1 MPKFLKWATVFLF
14 ALSVLVACGGGPE
27 ASGETLSFEVGDTK
41 AVTNDDVVLFLTRTE
56 DGWTCEQN
64 GVEGQVD
71 LCVQDVAGEVMFFFQ
86 TDKIGVE
93 DLQEAGTL
101 ILYGEW
107 EYIGK
112 GG

>member
-1 MPKFLKWATVFLF
+1 MPNKLLKWAAVFLL
-14 ALSVLVACGGGPE
+14 ALFVLVACGGPE
-27 ASGETLSFEVGDTK
+27 ANGETLSFEVGDTK

-56 DGWTCEQN
+56 SGWTCEN
-64 GVEGQVD
+64 REKEEIN
-71 LCVQDVAGEVMFFFQ
+71 LCVQNVAGETMFFFQ

-93 DLQEAGTL
+93 DLEEAGTL

>member
-14 ALSVLVACGGGPE
+14 AMSVLVACGGGPE

-41 AVTNDDVVLFLTRTE
+41 AVTNNDTVLFLTRTE
-56 DGWTCEQN
+56 SGWTCEN
-64 GVEGQVD
+64 REGEEVN
-71 LCVQDVAGEVMFFFQ
+71 LCVQNVSSEVMFFFQ

-93 DLQEAGTL
+93 DLQEPGKL

>member
-1 MPKFLKWATVFLF
+1 MPKFFKRAAVILF
-14 ALSVLVACGGGPE
+14 ALSLLVACAGGPE
-27 ASGETLSFEVGDTK
+27 TNGETLNFEVGDTK

-56 DGWTCEQN
+56 SGWTCEN
-64 GVEGQVD
+64 REEEEIN
-71 LCVQDVAGEVMFFFQ
+71 LCVQNVAGETMFFFQ

-93 DLQEAGTL
+93 DLNSPGTL